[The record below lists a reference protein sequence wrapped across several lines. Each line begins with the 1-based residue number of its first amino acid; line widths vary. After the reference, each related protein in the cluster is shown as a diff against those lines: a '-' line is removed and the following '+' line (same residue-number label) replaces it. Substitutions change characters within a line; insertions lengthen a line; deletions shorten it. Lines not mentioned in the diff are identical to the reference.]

1 MTIRP
6 LCGVNVKDPQPCA
19 NMGITSRFASLVKQR
34 ARLTSWAKP
43 STCGWLL
50 SLWLVKPTGRC
61 QDERARCRFPSHR
74 TGPSCYLLFM
84 A

>member
-6 LCGVNVKDPQPCA
+6 LCGVNVKDPQTCV
-19 NMGITSRFASLVKQR
+19 NMRITSRFASLVKQG

-50 SLWLVKPTGRC
+50 SV
-61 QDERARCRFPSHR
+61 
-74 TGPSCYLLFM
+74 
-84 A
+84 